1 MDKIEK
7 KLAQI
12 RRWALRARNRD
23 TYGRFDVETVTPR
36 TSALNVRL
44 TEVERELIRRVA
56 AERGMTIT
64 RTVVEA
70 VRYYATAEEGSR

>member
-23 TYGRFDVETVTPR
+23 TYGRFDVEKVTPR

-44 TEVERELIRRVA
+44 TEAERELNRR
-56 AERGMTIT
+56 GGGGT
-64 RTVVEA
+64 RDDDHA
-70 VRYYATAEEGSR
+70 HGC

>member
-1 MDKIEK
+1 M
-7 KLAQI
+7 
-12 RRWALRARNRD
+12 
-23 TYGRFDVETVTPR
+23 ETVTPR

-44 TEVERELIRRVA
+44 TEAERELIRRVA

>member
-12 RRWALRARNRD
+12 RCWALWARNRD
-23 TYGRFDVETVTPR
+23 TYGRFDMEKATPR

-44 TEVERELIRRVA
+44 KEAERAMIRRVA
-56 AERGMTIT
+56 ADRGMTIT

-70 VRYYATAEEGSR
+70 VRYYATVKEAGR